1 LDFGYWGER
10 WYSFYGSFRIG
21 KSSSTSTLRPDFKN
35 TYNTMSGYLGADL
48 KFKKIKSYVNLWS
61 DLTYY
66 GSNDVFVKPLSMFLF
81 TPTFTK
87 NFGKTES
94 FTVKLKV
101 FDLFNQNRD
110 INRNNSS
117 NFLSQTTYNTLRRFV
132 MFSFVYNLK
141 NKSAVAAP
149 AK

>member
-1 LDFGYWGER
+1 
-10 WYSFYGSFRIG
+10 
-21 KSSSTSTLRPDFKN
+21 
-35 TYNTMSGYLGADL
+35 MSGYLGADL